1 MVLCIKS
8 GVVDVRS
15 FQMDGSPQNMRA
27 MVAQSNAILAGT
39 KTIDLFC
46 CARVD
51 PHVPVEDTVA
61 ELGRLVAEGRSAA
74 SRCPR

>member
-1 MVLCIKS
+1 VHQERRRRRAQLP
-8 GVVDVRS
+8 
-15 FQMDGSPQNMRA
+15 DGRLAAEHARHGGAEQRHP
-27 MVAQSNAILAGT
+27 AGT

-51 PHVPVEDTVA
+51 PRVPVEDTIA